1 MMPFPLETD
10 RREGRLVLTW
20 GVFYSFLWL
29 YRSAA
34 SVSGELFIFEIASR
48 GERYQSSGGFTSL
61 SVWSNLTDINHVS
74 AIGTSLAH
82 SAGTISNWLFG
93 GNDIL
98 INIGF
103 QTIAFIGI
111 VALLQTA
118 KPAHRARLAFL
129 FLLPSFTIWSSIS
142 SKDTLVVF
150 FVCIVSVSVLK
161 IWYGERYSRLSCI
174 VAFAFVY
181 VFKPH
186 YVPALA
192 YLLGTI
198 WAAHH
203 VRQPAALALI
213 LGLSSLSFLYI
224 VKDTMA
230 RLVFENVL
238 PAFRGYGTTFN
249 RPDFWETPTDI
260 YLRAPEGMFRSFLGP
275 TFQEALSG
283 HVFHFV
289 SFVESAAILSVM
301 VWFAVRGLARMP
313 VFTFVVGAFTTFW
326 MLFPTYPLGA
336 MNAGSAIRYRT
347 GYIVILFVLV
357 AAILPRDTY
366 FAWRRGRQNSRPPRR
381 VAIPAGEARRPA
393 ANA

>member
-1 MMPFPLETD
+1 MTPFPTETNCQ
-10 RREGRLVLTW
+10 EGRLVLTW
-20 GVFYSFLWL
+20 GVFYALLWL

-34 SVSGELFIFEIASR
+34 SVSAELFIFEITPR
-48 GERYQSSGGFTSL
+48 GEHYQSSEGFISWGVWAHLTSI
-61 SVWSNLTDINHVS
+61 DHVP
-74 AIGTSLAH
+74 AIGTLLAH
-82 SAGTISNWLFG
+82 SVGTISNWLFG

-98 INIGF
+98 INISF

-111 VALLQTA
+111 VMLLQTT
-118 KPAHRARLAFL
+118 KPAHRARLALL
-129 FLLPSFTIWSSIS
+129 FLLPSFTLWSSIS

-150 FVCIVSVSVLK
+150 FVCIISVNALK

-186 YVPALA
+186 YAPALA

-198 WAAHH
+198 WAARH

-224 VKDTMA
+224 VKDMMA
-230 RLVFENVL
+230 RLVFQAVI
-238 PAFRGYGTTFN
+238 PAFSGYGVTFN
-249 RPDFWETPTDI
+249 RPDFWETPADI

-283 HVFHFV
+283 HVFHLV
-289 SFVESAAILSVM
+289 SFVESVAILAVM
-301 VWFAVRGLARMP
+301 VWFAVRGLTRMP
-313 VFTFVVGAFTTFW
+313 AFTFVVGAFTTFW

-347 GYIVILFVLV
+347 GYIVVLFVLV

-366 FAWRRGRQNSRPPRR
+366 FAWRRGRQSSRPPRR
-381 VAIPAGEARRPA
+381 VAVPA
-393 ANA
+393 ANG

>member
-1 MMPFPLETD
+1 MTPPPTETG
-10 RREGRLVLTW
+10 RRERRLVLTW
-20 GVFYSFLWL
+20 GVFYAFLWL

-34 SVSGELFIFEIASR
+34 SVAGQVVVSQVTALGDSG
-48 GERYQSSGGFTSL
+48 RYQSGEAFVLWVVLGQ
-61 SVWSNLTDINHVS
+61 LTDIEDVRD
-74 AIGTSLAH
+74 IGTAITLSL
-82 SAGTISNWLFG
+82 GVLFNRLFG
-93 GNDIL
+93 GNPIL
-98 INIGF
+98 INVGF
-103 QTIAFIGI
+103 QTVAFIGI
-111 VALLQTA
+111 VVLLQAA

-129 FLLPSFTIWSSIS
+129 FLLPSFTLWSSVAG
-142 SKDTLVVF
+142 KEALVVF
-150 FVCIVSVSVLK
+150 FFCVGSAGVLK

-174 VAFAFVY
+174 VASTFVY
-181 VFKPH
+181 VFKP
-186 YVPALA
+186 YYAPALV
-192 YLLGTI
+192 YLLGTS
-198 WAAHH
+198 WAARH

-230 RLVFENVL
+230 RLVFEYVQ
-238 PAFRGYGTTFN
+238 PAFSGRGATFQ
-249 RPDFWETPTDI
+249 RPEFWETPADVF
-260 YLRAPEGMFRSFLGP
+260 LRAPEGMFRSLLGP

-301 VWFAVRGLARMP
+301 AWFVVRGLARMP
-313 VFTFVVGAFTTFW
+313 AFTFVVGAFTTFW

-366 FAWRRGRQNSRPPRR
+366 FTWRRGRQGSRPPRR
-381 VAIPAGEARRPA
+381 AAVPA
-393 ANA
+393 ANG